1 MNLRGKI
8 KERLDELQGM
18 MERQD
23 HLGNAEL
30 VTERLESVTEFWSTL
45 SENDRE
51 FVFAVRFAIAENAQ
65 WH

>member
-1 MNLRGKI
+1 LNLRDKI
-8 KERLDELQGM
+8 KERLNGLQGM

-51 FVFAVRFAIAENAQ
+51 FVFAFRFAIAEKRQ
-65 WH
+65 LH